1 MGISQFIKDK
11 AMELGFSAC
20 GIAEVAKAGSEEA
33 YFDQWIAEGYHAGMK
48 YMENH
53 REIRLNPD
61 GLVEGAKSVISVA
74 LNYYPKVLRNPAEP
88 YISYYAYGEDYHEVI
103 KGKAPKNAPT
113 YQAPEKITDKETW
126 ACQICG
132 YIYEGD
138 LTKEPEDFVCPIC
151 KQPKSMFKKQ

>member
-1 MGISQFIKDK
+1 MQSTQKKMFLRHPMLAFKHKMKSWGVDY
-11 AMELGFSAC
+11 
-20 GIAEVAKAGSEEA
+20 AKHEQEKKQDAKVTSD
-33 YFDQWIAEGYHAGMK
+33 YNPMTYK
-48 YMENH
+48 Y
-53 REIRLNPD
+53 
-61 GLVEGAKSVISVA
+61 
-74 LNYYPKVLRNPAEP
+74 
-88 YISYYAYGEDYHEVI
+88 YHEVI